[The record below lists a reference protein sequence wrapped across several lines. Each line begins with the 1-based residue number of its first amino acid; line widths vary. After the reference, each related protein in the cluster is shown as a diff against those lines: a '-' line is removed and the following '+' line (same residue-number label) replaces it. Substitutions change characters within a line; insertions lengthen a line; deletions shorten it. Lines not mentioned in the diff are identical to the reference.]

1 MSIAVFLYWSW
12 KLITFSYEIGALA
25 ACDLPNWCMNI
36 KVRIWNAFFM
46 MYHENSCFNHINV
59 SSYEIGALAACDLPN
74 CCMNITGPADKPGIQ
89 IEEDQVKTALG
100 KPFFFS
106 GQRIWPLG
114 SRFGGGGS
122 LSGRTTKK
130 EQFLA
135 YICTLYSI

>member
-1 MSIAVFLYWSW
+1 
-12 KLITFSYEIGALA
+12 
-25 ACDLPNWCMNI
+25 MNI
-36 KVRIWNAFFM
+36 KVRNRNAFFM

-135 YICTLYSI
+135 ASLTRTYVHWCTVYNGTIRLFTSHSVSYENAGS